1 MGCLLATHFSFKEYI
16 MGFITG
22 FIMLLCVAMVFC
34 HYVGWPKVKVDFSWH
49 PKFPGQETDVVEENK
64 VS

>member
-1 MGCLLATHFSFKEYI
+1 